1 LVKIARVAFVG
12 DFFIPV
18 QSGPSVAHLIVVEL
32 PVIRLLGRLLNIENL
47 DSIER
52 MDLSLAAPW
61 AQGYKAWLVPACL
74 ALCALAALFYLR
86 LQTRGRRPLRIVL
99 AVSRAILLCLLLLF
113 LADPVLIIRM
123 TQSPRPWFWV
133 LFDASDSM
141 AIADQFS
148 DSERLVLD
156 AAAGLPHTETD
167 KAANAP
173 SRPSRNDY
181 VQALLKRAD
190 NNLFRGLSEKY
201 RLKGFLFERPDGAT
215 ELTTP
220 NAGDEPLDP
229 ARWAEQLS
237 AAGKV
242 TALGQALEDLA
253 SRQSSGQ
260 LAGMLVVSDFDQN
273 SGPPA
278 VAAAQK
284 LGVPVFTLAVG
295 AEAAVDLAIDL
306 QAPLLLKKS
315 ERTGLVATLRSSG
328 LNGTNV
334 VVRLSA
340 RPIAESASGPSADP
354 ISIDEKP
361 VHIDADEQS
370 IEFNWTP
377 TDTGRF
383 IVAAETNPSA
393 GELITQNNRAEREV
407 NVRDDFLRLM
417 FVEFEPTWEWR
428 FIKEVFHRD
437 KLVGQRGFRTFLR
450 SADPAVR
457 RSNELF
463 LSTLTPK
470 RSEFFAND
478 VIFLGDMPGSALGPR
493 FCEMTREFV
502 GKFGGGLVVVAGP
515 RFGPGQLADT
525 PLADMLPVVVDPAG
539 RVREDHSFALQLTP
553 DAAAVDFMELGAS
566 AGENAAA
573 WNNLGA
579 LPWYQPVSRLHPL
592 GTALAV
598 HQSDK
603 CVDGTTR
610 QPIIAIRR
618 YGRGEV
624 VYLGFNETWRMRRKY
639 GELYYRQFWG
649 QMIHRLGLSHALG
662 SQKRFVVRTDRQ
674 QFQPDDKVVVSVE
687 AYNANY
693 EPLTADDLPDHTLSA
708 ELTTPGSV
716 ADEKRSQTVSIPQ
729 YREGVF
735 ETRLNA
741 VVPGEH
747 KIVVKDPITSEDA
760 VVYFQVANV
769 SVERRSAVRNTAL
782 AREIAMATGGQSYDL
797 TNVSSLLQDFQPKS
811 RHESSILIRPL
822 WNTWFAFSLVVSLM
836 VGEWLIRKL
845 MNLP

>member
-1 LVKIARVAFVG
+1 MIK
-12 DFFIPV
+12 
-18 QSGPSVAHLIVVEL
+18 
-32 PVIRLLGRLLNIENL
+32 LLGRFLNIDNL

-52 MDLSLAAPW
+52 IDLSLAAPW
-61 AQGYKAWLVPACL
+61 ARTYSAWLLPGCL
-74 ALCALAALFYLR
+74 ALCALAVLFYLR
-86 LQTRGRRPLRIVL
+86 MQTCGRRPLRIML
-99 AVSRAILLCLLLLF
+99 AISRAILLCLLLLF
-113 LADPVLIIRM
+113 LADPVAIIRL
-123 TQSPRPWFWV
+123 THSPRPWFWV
-133 LFDASDSM
+133 LFDGSDSM
-141 AIADQFS
+141 AIEDEFS
-148 DSERLVLD
+148 DSDRQSLD
-156 AAAGLPHTETD
+156 AAAGLPHALTEKTS
-167 KAANAP
+167 NPP
-173 SRPSRNDY
+173 SHPSRNDY
-181 VQALLKRAD
+181 VQALLKRPD
-190 NNLFRGLSEKY
+190 DNLFRGLSEKY
-201 RLKGFLFERPDGAT
+201 RLKGFRFERPDGAT
-215 ELTTP
+215 ELA
-220 NAGDEPLDP
+220 NQVGADEPLEP
-229 ARWAEQLS
+229 ARWADQLS
-237 AAGKV
+237 TSGKV

-253 SRQSSGQ
+253 SRQSSGH
-260 LAGMLVVSDFDQN
+260 LAGMLIVSDFDQN

-284 LGVPVFTLAVG
+284 LGIPVFTMAVG
-295 AEAAVDLAIDL
+295 AEAAVDLAVDL
-306 QAPLLLKKS
+306 QAPLLLKKA

-328 LNGTNV
+328 LKGTNV

-340 RPIAESASGPSADP
+340 RPIAESASSLGADP
-354 ISIDEKP
+354 IAIDEKP
-361 VHIDADEQS
+361 IRIDSDEQAV
-370 IEFNWTP
+370 EFNWMP
-377 TDTGRF
+377 TETGRF
-383 IVAAETNPSA
+383 IVAAETDPVA
-393 GELITQNNRAEREV
+393 GELVTQNNRAEREV

-493 FCEMTREFV
+493 FCEMTKEFV

-525 PLADMLPVVVDPAG
+525 PLADMLPVVVDPGA
-539 RVREDHSFALQLTP
+539 RVREDHGFALQLTP
-553 DAAAVDFMELGAS
+553 DAATVDFMELGANDR
-566 AGENAAA
+566 ENALA
-573 WNNLGA
+573 WNNIGA

-598 HQSDK
+598 HQADK

-610 QPIIAIRR
+610 QPIVAIRR

-674 QFQPDDKVVVSVE
+674 QYQPDDKVLVSVE

-693 EPLTADDLPDHTLSA
+693 EPLSADDLPDHALAA
-708 ELTTPGSV
+708 ELTTPGS
-716 ADEKRSQTVSIPQ
+716 ATDEKRTQPVSIPQ
-729 YREGVF
+729 FREGVF
-735 ETRLNA
+735 ETRLSA

-747 KIVVKDPITSEDA
+747 KIVVKDPVTAEEA
-760 VVYFQVANV
+760 MVYFQVANV
-769 SVERRSAVRNTAL
+769 SVERRSAVRNSAL
-782 AREIAMATGGQSYDL
+782 AREIALATGGQSYDL
-797 TNVSSLLQDFQPKS
+797 TNVSNLLKDFQPPP

-822 WNTWFAFSLVVSLM
+822 WNNWLAFGLVVCLM
-836 VGEWLIRKL
+836 LGEWLLRKL